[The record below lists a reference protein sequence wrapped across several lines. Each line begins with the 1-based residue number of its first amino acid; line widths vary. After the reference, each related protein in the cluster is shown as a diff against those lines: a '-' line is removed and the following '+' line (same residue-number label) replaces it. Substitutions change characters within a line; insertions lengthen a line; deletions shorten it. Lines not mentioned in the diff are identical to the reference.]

1 MVQVNLLRMS
11 WWQRILAGDSTA
23 IPAEWETEDGRIKM
37 AGESAREFLKVI
49 EENHIEMSPEL
60 SEAAVEYIIR
70 EVIDRIGQHPNGMTQ
85 EEWSELYETNEINS

>member
-37 AGESAREFLKVI
+37 AGESAKEFLEII
-49 EENHIEMSPEL
+49 EENHIEMSREL
-60 SEAAVEYIIR
+60 AEAAVQFIIR
-70 EVIDRIGQHPNGMTQ
+70 EVIDGTGKHPNGLTR
-85 EEWSELYETNEINS
+85 EEWNELYDVQ